1 MKLND
6 NPKYRFARSLRT
18 QGYSYFEI
26 ANHSSIQKP
35 RSTIVTWCTGIKLSA
50 AAQKRLDLYVRRK
63 LKEAQTN
70 SANSSKARKLQR
82 KAAAAER
89 ASGFELLL
97 SDAQVKRIILGTLYL
112 AEGSKGDRGGPTF
125 GNSDPEI
132 IALYLSLL
140 RSSFDLDE
148 SKFRCTLQ
156 ARDGQDIQSLE
167 KFWGDITNIPK
178 EQFYTARID
187 SRGKGQLLRKPD
199 YKGVCRIDYLSTEL
213 LYEILAIG
221 RIITKGR

>member
-1 MKLND
+1 M
-6 NPKYRFARSLRT
+6 
-18 QGYSYFEI
+18 
-26 ANHSSIQKP
+26 
-35 RSTIVTWCTGIKLSA
+35 TWCTGIKLSA